1 MCDCFHLA
9 LPNWHAASSG
19 TGAGR
24 RLRAPEPGTE
34 DDSTCDE
41 PSQFTER
48 ERPRPQG
55 SSPVEEYPETEKYT
69 DSDKECEAE
78 HDPYHKS
85 GSGKKSKKSG
95 LGSMFEKRS
104 TPKMSKLKEDHSPES
119 GVMVKTAQDGCSE
132 GLVYG
137 GGGREGIF
145 IKEVVPESP
154 ASNLKLKEGDRIL
167 SATVYFDNMSYEDA
181 IQILEHAQAYKV
193 KLCLKRTPVITE
205 TEPVTKSDVIPEEDV
220 YAPEMRENGK
230 TKRRS
235 DARISW
241 PKFPSFGKG
250 KKKSRFSRSHS
261 SSEAEEQR
269 KLELSPTTSDTE
281 SPIKSQDALKGKK
294 KNKIK
299 LPLLSKRGR
308 ISSSEDQDTD
318 APTTAQLVSPE
329 TLESPSGETPQVYV
343 TEELKVVE
351 DLRWEEKEPKTVQHK
366 VELITIDST
375 LKTEDLTLA
384 LAGKESSSGVKSP
397 DGKKKKKECSELKM
411 KILGKD
417 KSHKKDAKAK
427 SSPKRLKTL
436 GASIETADQSENKK
450 GDQPALDA
458 NTQIISSDCS
468 RVIQAKS
475 EGINVPKVELEV
487 SDVTLIQKSPQKV
500 EEKTKTGKDIKQKQ
514 EIKTGPTFKMPK
526 IGFSDI
532 AKVDVNVGECT
543 TKTEQLTTEGTEEKV
558 DPYDQ
563 LSKRI
568 SKTKLP
574 KREDIEIPGM
584 EDMSMRTTAKGIKV
598 PKAVFTGHY
607 EKIQAE
613 TVQMLIDVDSV
624 KEAVSKLPGFKLP
637 KVDTSGMLIPEE
649 ITVIDA
655 NAQRISVKTPT
666 KTKRGAHFSKAD
678 ITATHEISKTT
689 IKLPKITPS
698 YLNSE
703 ELVMETK
710 VDLKK
715 TEKEYKTEPKQSGEA
730 VNKREHI
737 IIPGKESEQEVVNLL
752 TQETQDDKSKN
763 AKKKM
768 PSFGIGKPEIKI
780 PDVGIHFPKQ
790 NISEQKGDNVK
801 GERTIFLQEVQISK
815 TNTSTKIGEVT
826 SDVKVPEIE
835 GIEYIDSADGSPAR
849 NESGI
854 GFTGFD
860 VNLDAAGPKVE
871 HTLKLP
877 KFGAATPIVSQNVPD
892 ADKDINIDGAETKIL
907 ENEEKSGKFKMS
919 NVGISMPKM
928 KDPKIDLS
936 LSKKDVDVTLPEPK
950 TEIKHQD
957 ISEVDINVEA
967 SIQERKMEVK
977 KPEVEIQ
984 PRQPEGELDGQ
995 GSKFKKPKFGIATA
1009 KVKGPEIHFGLSNKD
1024 RDMTLPEAKAEVK
1037 VLDAPEIDFS
1047 LGKADVSFP
1056 TWKTEVPSVD
1066 MKTTGTEEDGKGS
1079 KFKMPHLSFSMS
1091 KVKAPKSDLS
1101 LPKTEVDV
1109 QLPETKADV
1118 KLPGVDVGKV
1128 DVSIPEVKMEVRKH
1142 ETEMQLLPGEVE
1154 LVGQS
1159 EKFKMPKF
1167 QIKIP
1172 NVKGPEFDLSSSRK
1186 DVDVSLPQSKVEVKH
1201 SDVPKVDVS
1210 FEKAHILMPDAK
1222 AKVKEIDLEMKALQ
1236 TEPEGQGYKFKMPK
1250 FGISIP
1256 EVKGPAFHL
1265 GLSKKDVDVT
1275 LPEAKVEFNLPEVK
1289 PKLPS
1294 AEMPRVKGPYVDSSL
1309 SKKDTDIT
1317 FTGTKAEI
1325 KFPKA
1330 PKMDVSIEKA
1340 EVFISEAKVEVKKP
1354 EKEIKL
1360 SQTGIE
1366 LEGNRGKFKIPKF
1379 GITMPTFEGPEIDST
1394 ISKTNIDVKIP
1405 EAKAKVELPEAPKI
1419 AVEMKPPEYES
1430 ERDGKGSKFNMPKF
1444 GISMPKVKGPQID
1457 LSIPKKDKDMTLPE
1471 AKTEVKLPDVPK
1483 IDVDIKVP
1491 ECEAE
1496 MDVQGSKFK
1505 MPKFGITFPK
1515 VKGPEIDLSIS
1526 KKDVDVT
1533 LPEAK
1538 AEVDL
1543 PEAPIIDVDMKAPEC
1558 EAEMDVQ
1565 ESKFKMPTFGMKMPK
1580 VKGPQID
1587 LSFLKKDVDVTI
1599 PEAKAEVELSGAPP
1613 IAVDMKL
1620 PEGEAEMDGQ
1630 GSKFNKPK
1638 FGISM
1643 PKVKGSETDF
1653 SYFSITIPENKLPD
1667 VELKQPSAKV
1677 EIKAPEIEA
1686 QGSSKKGSPS
1696 KFKMPTFN
1704 FPKFGAATPNLSAEV
1719 PDIEKEIKID
1729 GADLRIAV
1737 PHTDVDAPDV
1747 KAEVRLPEI
1756 EVKHILGTVVIEQQ
1770 PEVEIDAK
1778 LKKRRFSMPRF
1789 SFSKGSVKA
1798 PEVDA
1803 NVQDVNVAIPEGKV
1817 EVKVGEV
1824 ETKLP
1829 ECEADVDRKGSKFK
1843 MSTFGITMPK
1853 VTGTEIDLSLSKK
1866 DVDIKLP
1873 EAKAEVQLPEIKIKQ
1888 PSASVEIKAHE
1899 IDRKKIGDVEGS
1911 LSKPKMPTFTV
1922 PTFGA
1927 ATSKVSVDKPD
1938 LDLHID
1944 GATVDVTA
1952 PSIDT
1957 EDLSVDIKAKESDIE
1972 RLGSKFKMPKFG
1984 ISMPRVKGPEL
1995 DSSLSKKDLEVTLP
2009 KAKAEINLAS
2019 VEITQPEVEIKAPEI
2034 KVATKDKE
2042 GSPSKFKMPTIKLP
2056 TFGVNIPS
2064 ATVEVSEKDKDIRI
2078 DGADITIPE
2087 EVLAVHITAPI
2098 VDTEDPS
2105 IVIKTEGKESK
2116 FKLPSLGFS
2125 GPQIKQPDLD
2135 LGLEKKDM
2143 HVTLPAKAEVNLPDV
2158 GLKEPSAQVDI
2169 KGPQIKM
2176 GQKGTE
2182 GSPSRFKMPS
2192 FKLPKFGVGTSSATV
2207 EVPDTDR
2214 DITID
2219 GTNIT
2224 ISGEVL
2230 AVDIA
2235 GSSIE
2240 TKVPSVDKT
2249 ETQQEQ
2255 KGSNFKL
2262 PSLGFSGPQIK
2273 LPDMDLSLSQ
2283 KDIHVTQ
2290 PEATADVKLP
2300 DVGLK
2305 KPSAE
2310 VELKGSEI
2318 KVVKKGSDG
2327 STSKF
2332 KMPTF
2337 KLPKFGVS
2345 TSSAAVEVP
2354 NTDKEIKIDGADI
2367 KIPEEVLAV
2376 HIQAPSIDTE
2386 GPSIDIKTTGT
2397 EHGEKG
2403 SKFKLPSLGFSGPQI
2418 KRPDIDLSFSKKDVD
2433 VTLPEAKAE
2442 VKPHQFGLKETTAD
2456 IEMKSPEIKVEPKGK
2471 EGSPSKFKM
2480 PSFKLPTFGIGLPSA
2495 TVALP
2500 DTDTDINIDGSDIT
2514 IPEEVLLVHITAPS
2528 IENEGPKVD
2537 IKTTGTE
2544 HEGKG
2549 SKFNMPSFGFSG
2561 PSIKRP
2567 EIDLSF
2573 SKKEFDVTLP
2583 ETKAEVELPKVGLK
2597 ENLAEVEIK
2606 SPEIKVEPKGKEGS
2620 PSKFKMP
2627 SFKLPKFGIGLP
2639 SATVALPD
2647 TDTDIQID
2655 GSDITIP
2662 EEVLSVHITAPS
2674 IDNEGPKV
2682 DIKTTGTE
2690 HEGKGSE
2697 FNMPSF
2703 GFSGPSIKR
2712 PEIDLS
2718 FSKKEFDVTL
2728 PETKAEVELPKVGLK
2743 ENLAEVEIKSPEI
2756 KVEPKGKEGSPS
2768 KFKMPS
2774 FKLPKFGIGLP
2785 SATVALPDTDTDIK
2799 IDGSDITIPEEVL
2812 SVHITAPSIDNE
2824 GPKVDI
2830 KTTGTEH
2837 EGKGSEF
2844 NMPSFGFSGPS
2855 IKRPEIDLSFSKK
2868 EFDVTLPE
2876 TKAEVELPKVGFKE
2890 NLAEVEIKSPEIKVE
2905 PKGKEGSPSKF
2916 KMPSF
2921 KLPKFGIGLPS
2932 ATVALP
2938 DTDTDIK
2945 IDGSD
2950 ITIPEEVLSGH
2961 ITAPS
2966 IDNEGPKVDIKTT
2979 GTEHEGKGSKF
2990 NMPSFG
2996 FSGPSIKR
3004 PEIDLSFSKKEFD
3017 VTLPETKAEVELPK
3031 VGLKENLAEVEI
3043 KSPEIKVE
3051 PKGKEGSPSKFK
3063 MPSFKLPKFG
3073 IGLPSA
3079 TVALPDT
3086 DTDIKIDGSDITIPE
3101 EVLSVHITAPSIDN
3115 EGPKVDIK
3123 TTGTEHEGK
3132 GSEFNM
3138 PSFGFSGPSIKRP
3151 EIDLSFSKKEFD
3163 VTLPETKAEVEL
3175 PKVGLKE
3182 NLAEVEIKSPE
3193 IKVEPKGKEG
3203 SPSKF
3208 KMPSFKLPKFGIG
3221 LPSATVALP
3230 DTDTDIKIDGSDITI
3245 PEEVLSVHITAPS
3258 IENEGPKVDIKT
3270 TGTEHEGKGSKFNMP
3285 SFGFSGPSIKRP
3297 EIDLSFSKKE
3307 FDVTLPETKAEVE
3320 LPKVGLKEN
3329 LAEVE
3334 IKSPEIKV
3342 EPKGKEGSP
3351 SKFKMPSFKL
3361 PKFGIGL
3368 PSATV
3373 ALPDTDTDIKIDGSD
3388 ITIPEE
3394 VLSVHITAPSIENE
3408 GPKVDIKTTGTEHE
3422 GKGSKFNMP
3431 SFGFSGPQ
3439 IKRPDIDLSFSKKEV
3454 DVTLPETKAE
3464 VKLPVVKLKKTSAE
3478 VEIKAP
3484 EIKIATKGKEG
3495 SPSKY
3500 KMPTFKLPTFGV
3512 GTPSATIQVQDRDIK
3527 INGADVT
3534 IPEEVLS
3541 VHIAAPNIE
3550 TEGPSID
3557 IKTKGT
3563 EPEGKGNKFKM
3574 PSLGFS
3580 GPQIKRP
3587 DIDISLSKKAVDVTL
3602 PEAKTEVNLPQVEIK
3617 EESKAEVKRPDVETI
3632 EGDAKL
3638 KKSSWTMPRFSFST
3652 ASVKAPEADVNADAP
3667 KADVTLPEV
3676 KTDVHIPDIDI
3687 KETSGISMEGAHS
3700 TDIDAKM
3707 KKTRF
3712 SLPRFSF
3719 SKQGSKESK
3728 VDVSVPNVD
3737 VSLPEGN
3744 VEGKHPA
3751 VEVKPQKGDV
3761 ELQGQESKFKM
3772 PKFGISMPKV
3782 KGPEFDSSVS
3792 KKDFE
3797 VTLPETKAEI
3807 NLPNVEVKGPEVEI
3821 QAATMNTEGSPSKF
3835 KMPTF
3840 NLPTF
3845 GVGIPSASVEV
3856 PDTDK
3861 VIRIDGTDITIPE
3874 KVLAVHI
3881 TSPSLDT
3888 EGQSIEHEV
3897 KGSKFKLPSLGF
3909 SGPQTK
3915 RPGIDLSSSKKD
3927 VNVTLP
3933 GAKAKV
3939 KLPEA
3944 RLKDPST
3951 EVEMKGP
3958 EIKIATQ
3965 GTEGSPSKYKMP
3977 TFKLPKFGVGTPSAT
3992 VKVPETDFKLD
4003 GADIPEEDLA
4013 VHIAKASL
4021 DNEGPSIDI
4030 KTTGTKHEGKESKFK
4045 LPSLS
4050 FSGPQNKCLDID
4062 LSLSK
4067 VDGDVTLPEAK
4078 AGVKLPHVEL
4088 KESSAKVEIKAPKI
4102 DVQTSNV
4109 EGSPSKYKMPTF
4121 KLPKFGVSTPS
4132 ATVEGPNTDINIP
4145 EEVLSVH
4152 ITAPSIDTEGPSINI
4167 KTTGTEHEGEGSK
4180 FKLPSFGFSGP
4191 QVKQPDIDISLSKK
4205 DVDVILPETKAEAK
4219 ETEGVISVPD
4229 APTVDIDTKKQATW
4243 AFPRFSF
4250 SRSAGKAS
4258 DDEPETPKVDVTL
4271 PKAEAEVQGG
4281 LSGAVSIEEPP
4292 AAELDPN
4299 LKKRQFSLPRFS
4311 FSRSSVKEPAVS
4323 AELPHVDVSLS
4334 EGEVIVKQ
4342 PEMKIKAPEL
4352 EAEHDGQGSTFQL
4365 PKFGIALPKVK
4376 GSEDINASQKNVDIT
4391 VADVKAKVTLPDIE
4405 AKEYSASVE
4414 MKDSEIEAQSKGVG
4428 GLSLKLKM
4436 PTLKMPKFE
4445 VATHDVTVKAPDS
4458 DKVDET
4464 DGAKHKEDIT
4474 LIIKGPSVDIKTD
4487 ETGSVDLGSPSKFK
4501 LPSFK
4506 LPKLSFSIPNAEG
4519 DVPVDTESKEDQLK
4533 IEVDPK
4539 GESKSQKV
4547 TLTSFGEIIKNFDV
4561 EIDAAKPEEQLE
4573 TLKEVQET
4581 VEPNGKQPEAKEKET
4596 KQDTTKSPE
4605 RTSWLKF
4612 PRFGLSSP
4620 SEPAKTVEKEEQKD
4634 EKSPVGETSDEE
4646 ISPTSSVQSSDAFA
4660 DISSAMTSEHLGLS
4674 LSSPTKVVTVK
4685 FSDPNVASGLGEM
4698 HSNIIT
4704 STTRTEIISV
4714 EPKLPEKITILSSGA
4729 SSSSEDTLR
4738 LDSGKLHVFTSNI
4751 QATPE
4756 SQYAKLLTDFQIQS
4770 AGGLP
4775 LEPEAYKAASWTVE
4789 DPESGKRT
4797 VYERHLVK
4805 ETSSESKETIVITQ
4819 QITRTFDS
4827 SETASS
4833 IQRLKDSMHSD
4844 KMRFF
4849 DGADE

>member
-1 MCDCFHLA
+1 
-9 LPNWHAASSG
+9 
-19 TGAGR
+19 AGR

-69 DSDKECEAE
+69 DSDKECEAD
-78 HDPYHKS
+78 HDHYHKS

-154 ASNLKLKEGDRIL
+154 ASNLKLKEGDQIL

-205 TEPVTKSDVIPEEDV
+205 TEPVTESDVIPEEDV

-294 KNKIK
+294 KHKIK

-329 TLESPSGETPQVYV
+329 TLGSPSGESPQVYV
-343 TEELKVVE
+343 TEELKVFE

-375 LKTEDLTLA
+375 LKTEDVTLA
-384 LAGKESSSGVKSP
+384 LAGEESSSGVKSP
-397 DGKKKKKECSELKM
+397 DGKKKKKERSELKM

-417 KSHKKDAKAK
+417 KSHKKDAKPK

-436 GASIETADQSENKK
+436 GASIETADQSENRK

-458 NTQIISSDCS
+458 NTQIISSDSS

-526 IGFSDI
+526 IGFNDI

-558 DPYDQ
+558 DPYDR
-563 LSKRI
+563 LSKSI

-613 TVQMLIDVDSV
+613 TAQMLIDVDSV

-666 KTKRGAHFSKAD
+666 KTKQGAHFSKAD

-698 YLNSE
+698 YLTSE
-703 ELVMETK
+703 EFVMETK

-737 IIPGKESEQEVVNLL
+737 LIPGKESEQEVVNLL
-752 TQETQDDKSKN
+752 TQETQDDKSKK
-763 AKKKM
+763 AKKKI

-801 GERTIFLQEVQISK
+801 DERTIFLQEVQISK

-835 GIEYIDSADGSPAR
+835 GIEYIDSAEGSPAR

-854 GFTGFD
+854 GFTRFD
-860 VNLDAAGPKVE
+860 VNLDAARPKAE
-871 HTLKLP
+871 HTFKLP
-877 KFGAATPIVSQNVPD
+877 KFGASTLIISENVSD
-892 ADKDINIDGAETKIL
+892 ADKDINIDGAEIQIL
-907 ENEEKSGKFKMS
+907 EKEEKSGKFKMP
-919 NVGISMPKM
+919 NVDISMPKI
-928 KDPKIDLS
+928 KGPKIDLS
-936 LSKKDVDVTLPEPK
+936 LSKKDVDVTLPESK
-950 TEIKHQD
+950 TEIKRQD

-1024 RDMTLPEAKAEVK
+1024 QDMTLPEAKAEVK
-1037 VLDAPEIDFS
+1037 VLDAPEIDVS

-1079 KFKMPHLSFSMS
+1079 KFKMPHLNFSMP

-1109 QLPETKADV
+1109 KLPETKADV

-1154 LVGQS
+1154 LDGQR

-1172 NVKGPEFDLSSSRK
+1172 NVKGPEFDLSLSGK

-1210 FEKAHILMPDAK
+1210 LEKAHILMPDAK
-1222 AKVKEIDLEMKALQ
+1222 AKVKENDLEMKALQ
-1236 TEPEGQGYKFKMPK
+1236 TEPKGQGYKFKMPK
-1250 FGISIP
+1250 FGISMP

-1340 EVFISEAKVEVKKP
+1340 EVFIPEAKVEVKKP

-1366 LEGNRGKFKIPKF
+1366 LEGNRGKFKMPKF

-1405 EAKAKVELPEAPKI
+1405 EAKAKVELPEAPEI
-1419 AVEMKPPEYES
+1419 AVEIKPPEYES
-1430 ERDGKGSKFNMPKF
+1430 ERDGKGSKFKMPKF

-1457 LSIPKKDKDMTLPE
+1457 LSIPKKDKDATMPE
-1471 AKTEVKLPDVPK
+1471 AKAEVKLPDAPK
-1483 IDVDIKVP
+1483 IDVDIKAP

-1543 PEAPIIDVDMKAPEC
+1543 PEAPIIDVDMKAPKC

-1565 ESKFKMPTFGMKMPK
+1565 DGKFKMPKFGMKMPK

-1599 PEAKAEVELSGAPP
+1599 PEAKAEVELSGAPT

-1630 GSKFNKPK
+1630 GSKFNMPK
-1638 FGISM
+1638 FGTSM

-1653 SYFSITIPENKLPD
+1653 SYFRVTVPENKLPD

-1677 EIKAPEIEA
+1677 EIEAPEIEA

-1719 PDIEKEIKID
+1719 PDIENEIKIG
-1729 GADLRIAV
+1729 GADLHIAV

-1756 EVKHILGTVVIEQQ
+1756 EVKHILGTVAIEQQ

-1803 NVQDVNVAIPEGKV
+1803 NVHDVNVAIPEGNV
-1817 EVKVGEV
+1817 EVKGGEV

-1866 DVDIKLP
+1866 DVDITLP

-1899 IDRKKIGDVEGS
+1899 IDGKKIGDFKGS

-1938 LDLHID
+1938 VDLHID

-1957 EDLSVDIKAKESDIE
+1957 EGLSVDIKAKESDIE
-1972 RLGSKFKMPKFG
+1972 RSGSKFKMPKFG

-1995 DSSLSKKDLEVTLP
+1995 DLSLSKKDLEVTLP
-2009 KAKAEINLAS
+2009 KSKAEINLAS

-2042 GSPSKFKMPTIKLP
+2042 GSPSKFKMPTFKLP

-2064 ATVEVSEKDKDIRI
+2064 ASVEVSEKDKDIRI

-2176 GQKGTE
+2176 GEKGTE

-2192 FKLPKFGVGTSSATV
+2192 FKLPTFGVGTSSATV

-2235 GSSIE
+2235 GPSIE

-2255 KGSNFKL
+2255 KGSHFKL

-2283 KDIHVTQ
+2283 KDIHVTK

-2310 VELKGSEI
+2310 VELKGPEI

-2345 TSSAAVEVP
+2345 TSSAAIEVP

-2367 KIPEEVLAV
+2367 KIPEQVLAV

-2480 PSFKLPTFGIGLPSA
+2480 PSFKLP
-2495 TVALP
+2495 
-2500 DTDTDINIDGSDIT
+2500 
-2514 IPEEVLLVHITAPS
+2514 
-2528 IENEGPKVD
+2528 
-2537 IKTTGTE
+2537 
-2544 HEGKG
+2544 
-2549 SKFNMPSFGFSG
+2549 
-2561 PSIKRP
+2561 
-2567 EIDLSF
+2567 
-2573 SKKEFDVTLP
+2573 
-2583 ETKAEVELPKVGLK
+2583 
-2597 ENLAEVEIK
+2597 
-2606 SPEIKVEPKGKEGS
+2606 
-2620 PSKFKMP
+2620 
-2627 SFKLPKFGIGLP
+2627 
-2639 SATVALPD
+2639 
-2647 TDTDIQID
+2647 
-2655 GSDITIP
+2655 
-2662 EEVLSVHITAPS
+2662 
-2674 IDNEGPKV
+2674 
-2682 DIKTTGTE
+2682 
-2690 HEGKGSE
+2690 
-2697 FNMPSF
+2697 
-2703 GFSGPSIKR
+2703 
-2712 PEIDLS
+2712 
-2718 FSKKEFDVTL
+2718 
-2728 PETKAEVELPKVGLK
+2728 
-2743 ENLAEVEIKSPEI
+2743 
-2756 KVEPKGKEGSPS
+2756 
-2768 KFKMPS
+2768 
-2774 FKLPKFGIGLP
+2774 KFGIGLP

-2799 IDGSDITIPEEVL
+2799 IDGSDIIIPEEVL

-2824 GPKVDI
+2824 GPAIDI

-2837 EGKGSEF
+2837 EGKG
-2844 NMPSFGFSGPS
+2844 
-2855 IKRPEIDLSFSKK
+2855 
-2868 EFDVTLPE
+2868 T
-2876 TKAEVELPKVGFKE
+2876 
-2890 NLAEVEIKSPEIKVE
+2890 
-2905 PKGKEGSPSKF
+2905 
-2916 KMPSF
+2916 
-2921 KLPKFGIGLPS
+2921 
-2932 ATVALP
+2932 
-2938 DTDTDIK
+2938 
-2945 IDGSD
+2945 
-2950 ITIPEEVLSGH
+2950 
-2961 ITAPS
+2961 
-2966 IDNEGPKVDIKTT
+2966 
-2979 GTEHEGKGSKF
+2979 KF
-2990 NMPSFG
+2990 N
-2996 FSGPSIKR
+2996 
-3004 PEIDLSFSKKEFD
+3004 
-3017 VTLPETKAEVELPK
+3017 V
-3031 VGLKENLAEVEI
+3031 
-3043 KSPEIKVE
+3043 
-3051 PKGKEGSPSKFK
+3051 
-3063 MPSFKLPKFG
+3063 
-3073 IGLPSA
+3073 
-3079 TVALPDT
+3079 
-3086 DTDIKIDGSDITIPE
+3086 
-3101 EVLSVHITAPSIDN
+3101 
-3115 EGPKVDIK
+3115 
-3123 TTGTEHEGK
+3123 
-3132 GSEFNM
+3132 
-3138 PSFGFSGPSIKRP
+3138 
-3151 EIDLSFSKKEFD
+3151 
-3163 VTLPETKAEVEL
+3163 
-3175 PKVGLKE
+3175 
-3182 NLAEVEIKSPE
+3182 
-3193 IKVEPKGKEG
+3193 
-3203 SPSKF
+3203 
-3208 KMPSFKLPKFGIG
+3208 
-3221 LPSATVALP
+3221 
-3230 DTDTDIKIDGSDITI
+3230 
-3245 PEEVLSVHITAPS
+3245 
-3258 IENEGPKVDIKT
+3258 
-3270 TGTEHEGKGSKFNMP
+3270 
-3285 SFGFSGPSIKRP
+3285 
-3297 EIDLSFSKKE
+3297 
-3307 FDVTLPETKAEVE
+3307 
-3320 LPKVGLKEN
+3320 
-3329 LAEVE
+3329 
-3334 IKSPEIKV
+3334 
-3342 EPKGKEGSP
+3342 
-3351 SKFKMPSFKL
+3351 
-3361 PKFGIGL
+3361 
-3368 PSATV
+3368 
-3373 ALPDTDTDIKIDGSD
+3373 
-3388 ITIPEE
+3388 
-3394 VLSVHITAPSIENE
+3394 
-3408 GPKVDIKTTGTEHE
+3408 
-3422 GKGSKFNMP
+3422 P

-3464 VKLPVVKLKKTSAE
+3464 VKLPKVELSKVGLKETLAEIEIKSPEIKVEPKGKDGSPSKFKMPSFKLPKFGVSLPSTTVALPDTDTDIKIDGSNITIPEEVLAVHITAPNIETKGTSIDIKTTVSEHEGKESKFKLPSLGFSGTQTKRPDIDLSLSKKDVDVTLPESKAEVKIPVVKLKKPSAE

-3512 GTPSATIQVQDRDIK
+3512 GTPSATVKVQDRDIK

-3580 GPQIKRP
+3580 GPQIKGP
-3587 DIDISLSKKAVDVTL
+3587 NIDISLSKKAVDVTL

-3617 EESKAEVKRPDVETI
+3617 GESKAEVKLPDVETI

-3638 KKSSWTMPRFSFST
+3638 KKSTWTMPRFSFST
-3652 ASVKAPEADVNADAP
+3652 ASVKAPEVDVNADAP
-3667 KADVTLPEV
+3667 KVDVTLPEV
-3676 KTDVHIPDIDI
+3676 KTDVYIPDIDI

-3707 KKTRF
+3707 KKPRF

-3744 VEGKHPA
+3744 VEGKHPG
-3751 VEVKPQKGDV
+3751 VEVKPQEGDL

-3797 VTLPETKAEI
+3797 LTLPETKAEI

-3821 QAATMNTEGSPSKF
+3821 KAATMNTEGSPSKL

-3845 GVGIPSASVEV
+3845 GVGIPIASVEV

-3861 VIRIDGTDITIPE
+3861 DIKIDGTDITIPE

-3881 TSPSLDT
+3881 TAPSLDT
-3888 EGQSIEHEV
+3888 EGQSIKHEV

-3915 RPGIDLSSSKKD
+3915 RPGIDLSLSKKD
-3927 VNVTLP
+3927 VDVILP
-3933 GAKAKV
+3933 GAKAEV

-3944 RLKDPST
+3944 GLKDPST
-3951 EVEMKGP
+3951 EVEIKGP

-3965 GTEGSPSKYKMP
+3965 GTEGSPSKYTMP

-4003 GADIPEEDLA
+4003 GAEIPEEDLA
-4013 VHIAKASL
+4013 VHIAKTSL
-4021 DNEGPSIDI
+4021 DIEGPSIDI
-4030 KTTGTKHEGKESKFK
+4030 KATGTKHEGKESKFK
-4045 LPSLS
+4045 LPSFG
-4050 FSGPQNKCLDID
+4050 FSGPQNKRPDID

-4067 VDGDVTLPEAK
+4067 VEGDVTLPEAK

-4109 EGSPSKYKMPTF
+4109 EGSPSKYKMPAF

-4132 ATVEGPNTDINIP
+4132 ATVEGPNTDINSP

-4152 ITAPSIDTEGPSINI
+4152 ITAPSIDTEGPSIDI
-4167 KTTGTEHEGEGSK
+4167 KTTGTEHEGKGSK

-4229 APTVDIDTKKQATW
+4229 EPAVDIDTKKQATW

-4311 FSRSSVKEPAVS
+4311 FSKSSVKEPTVS

-4352 EAEHDGQGSTFQL
+4352 EAEHDGQGSTFKL
-4365 PKFGIALPKVK
+4365 PKFGIALPKIK
-4376 GSEDINASQKNVDIT
+4376 GSEDINASQKDVDIT
-4391 VADVKAKVTLPDIE
+4391 VTDVKAKVTLPDIE

-4414 MKDSEIEAQSKGVG
+4414 MKDSEIEAQSKGFG
-4428 GLSLKLKM
+4428 GLPLKFKM

-4487 ETGSVDLGSPSKFK
+4487 EAGSVDLGSPSKFK

-4506 LPKLSFSIPNAEG
+4506 LPKLSFSRPNAEG
-4519 DVPVDTESKEDQLK
+4519 EHVPVDTESKEDQLK

-4547 TLTSFGEIIKNFDV
+4547 TLTSFGEIIRNLDV
-4561 EIDAAKPEEQLE
+4561 EIDAAKSEEQLE

-4698 HSNIIT
+4698 HSNVIT

-4789 DPESGKRT
+4789 EPESGKRT